1 MNFQIINNT
10 DKIFCIIFVIIDLF
24 LYKDYFWMLHSSVLP
39 GLYYVT
45 KPTWNLI
52 NNGMG
57 LLESK
62 YRFTPLIGMDEEG
75 HKNAP
80 GAALFYLI
88 NKPKGMTL
96 RKMFKPAIDNC
107 KCMLNK

>member
-1 MNFQIINNT
+1 MKN
-10 DKIFCIIFVIIDLF
+10 
-24 LYKDYFWMLHSSVLP
+24 
-39 GLYYVT
+39 
-45 KPTWNLI
+45 
-52 NNGMG
+52 
-57 LLESK
+57 SK

-80 GAALFYLI
+80 GAAMFYLI

-107 KCMLNK
+107 ECMLKK